1 MFISSHSRELARE
14 FFKKDFQ
21 CSVPECWQFCAQK
34 ESLKWSSTFP
44 WGKVCSEQVKTVRV
58 PRAVTGLCEPHSHCI
73 LQFCRP
79 DFQAE
84 QIRNYLSWIFTVG
97 LWVCIVSGGNSVL
110 GACLNVCLKSA
121 AKGLV
126 CSLLGTWTS
135 EQPCRNTEMKGWR
148 NRKQAGERRTE

>member
-1 MFISSHSRELARE
+1 MFISSHSRELPRE

-21 CSVPECWQFCAQK
+21 CSIPECWQFCAQK

-44 WGKVCSEQVKTVRV
+44 WGKVCSEHVKTER
-58 PRAVTGLCEPHSHCI
+58 PKSCHWALGASHCI

-79 DFQAE
+79 EFQAE

-97 LWVCIVSGGNSVL
+97 LWVCIVLGRNSVL
-110 GACLNVCLKSA
+110 GACLNICLKSP

-126 CSLLGTWTS
+126 CSLLSTWTS
-135 EQPCRNTEMKGWR
+135 EKPCSNTEMKDWR
-148 NRKQAGERRTE
+148 NRKQAGEGRTE